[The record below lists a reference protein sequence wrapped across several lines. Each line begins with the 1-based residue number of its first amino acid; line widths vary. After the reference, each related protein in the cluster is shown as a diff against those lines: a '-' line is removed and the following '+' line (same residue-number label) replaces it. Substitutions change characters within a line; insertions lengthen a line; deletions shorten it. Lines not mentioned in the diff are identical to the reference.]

1 MSWLATSP
9 SPQTLGEAL
18 ALRPD
23 LLAGLRG
30 LETAFVAEPTLDA
43 DLRLRCRL
51 RIMQLLGV
59 PGTAAT
65 PPDPG
70 DVVVEFVE
78 QFVLDVH
85 GVSDALVSR
94 LGAVL
99 SPRAIVA
106 LAQATAV
113 WEGEVLL
120 ARCLRVAPEI

>member
-9 SPQTLGEAL
+9 SPRTLGEAL

-30 LETAFVAEPTLDA
+30 LEAAFVAEPTLDA

-51 RIMQLLGV
+51 RIAQLLGV

-65 PPDPG
+65 PPDPD

-94 LGAVL
+94 LGTVPADMAVTVVPTPTPL
-99 SPRAIVA
+99 
-106 LAQATAV
+106 
-113 WEGEVLL
+113 E
-120 ARCLRVAPEI
+120 